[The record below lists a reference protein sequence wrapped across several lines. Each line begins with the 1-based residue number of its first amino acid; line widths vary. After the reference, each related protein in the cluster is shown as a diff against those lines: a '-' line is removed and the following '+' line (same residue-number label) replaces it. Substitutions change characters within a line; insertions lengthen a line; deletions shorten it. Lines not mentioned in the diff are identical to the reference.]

1 MIWESSQASLTH
13 SMDLLTPDHLCRPV
27 SVTWNTGTESG
38 CFRERRAISR
48 DENQLKDKLLFEE
61 HDREREKY
69 GHRYMRTLPGHN
81 DSLISTDMN
90 LMTFRETCVRLGW
103 CGSKYLNLLNY
114 ICELKET
121 YLKSVMMESS
131 SGLFT
136 SDNLRWEMQMSLSVT
151 ACQSWTYCYAVIR
164 ATISSGFMFSLFLT
178 VQKHDV
184 RSVTV
189 PARGVRAVRYVLWIH
204 CIPVNRSKVSL
215 GKTPPQDWISLR

>member
-1 MIWESSQASLTH
+1 MYDLRELTGQSYPFDGSVDSRPSLSSGICNLKHGNRIGAVLEKGEQSPGMKTSWKTSCCL
-13 SMDLLTPDHLCRPV
+13 R
-27 SVTWNTGTESG
+27 NTIV
-38 CFRERRAISR
+38 RERNMDTDIR
-48 DENQLKDKLLFEE
+48 
-61 HDREREKY
+61 
-69 GHRYMRTLPGHN
+69 GHSQVT
-81 DSLISTDMN
+81 
-90 LMTFRETCVRLGW
+90 MTRWFLQIWTWWLSGKPVWDWAGV
-103 CGSKYLNLLNY
+103 GANSLLNY

-178 VQKHDV
+178 VRKHDV

-189 PARGVRAVRYVLWIH
+189 PARGVRAARYILWIH
-204 CIPVNRSKVSL
+204 SIPVNRSKVSL
-215 GKTPPQDWISLR
+215 GKKNPQDWISLR